1 MMRKFGVVLAAI
13 LLSLPTA
20 GQAQNDLG
28 EIVVTAQRRSGDY
41 YSDEQTV
48 IGLRRDA
55 DSAVQAIWITSDSR
69 AESMRKSEIH
79 AMLLAALQ
87 RAGAAGVQLV
97 MGDFELVTV
106 TAANYRD
113 LVFLPGNRPDTS
125 KIALFVKAKLAGS
138 TGNAQMRIDDFVK
151 AVPSNGRALM
161 EKQGNL
167 TLTIINP
174 DQYRDEVVKLVAENA
189 KRYASYFGPEY
200 GVEVGGLN
208 EQLAWTQVSNTQVFL
223 YIPYRFSIKPK

>member
-1 MMRKFGVVLAAI
+1 MRK
-13 LLSLPTA
+13 LLLLMALTLSSAPTTA
-20 GQAQNDLG
+20 LAQNDLG

-55 DSAVQAIWITSDSR
+55 DSAVQSIWITSDSR

-87 RAGAAGVQLV
+87 RAAAAGVQLV
-97 MGDFELVTV
+97 MGDFELVPV
-106 TAANYRD
+106 TTANYRD
-113 LVFLPGNRPDTS
+113 LVFQTGNRPDTS
-125 KIALFVKAKLAGS
+125 KIVLYVKAKLAGS
-138 TGNAQMRIDDFVK
+138 TGNAQKRIDDFVT
-151 AVPSNGRALM
+151 AVPTTGRALL

-174 DQYRDEVVKLVAENA
+174 DQYRDDVVKLIAESA
-189 KRYASYFGPEY
+189 KRYASYFGPDY

-208 EQLAWTQVSNTQVFL
+208 EQLSWTQVSNTQVFL
-223 YIPYRFSIKPK
+223 YIPYRFSIRPK

>member
-1 MMRKFGVVLAAI
+1 MRKLLFLMTLA
-13 LLSLPTA
+13 LSSAPTIA
-20 GQAQNDLG
+20 LAQNDLG
-28 EIVVTAQRRSGDY
+28 EIVVTAQRASSDY

-69 AESMRKSEIH
+69 VESMRKSEIH

-97 MGDFELVTV
+97 MGDFELVPV
-106 TAANYRD
+106 TTASYRD
-113 LVFLPGNRPDTS
+113 LVFQTGNRPDTS
-125 KIALFVKAKLAGS
+125 KIVLYVKAKLAGS
-138 TGNAQMRIDDFVK
+138 TGNAQKRIDDFVT
-151 AVPSNGRALM
+151 AVPPSGRALL

-174 DQYRDEVVKLVAENA
+174 DQYRDDVVKLIAESA
-189 KRYASYFGPEY
+189 KRYASYFGPDY

>member
-1 MMRKFGVVLAAI
+1 MRKLGLLLAMILAAAP
-13 LLSLPTA
+13 SA
-20 GQAQNDLG
+20 VSAQNEMG
-28 EIVVTAQRRSGDY
+28 EIIVTARRASSDY

-69 AESMRKSEIH
+69 NEDMRKSEIH
-79 AMLLAALQ
+79 ATLLAAVQ
-87 RAGAAGVQLV
+87 RAQAAGVQLV
-97 MGDFELVTV
+97 SGDFELVPV

-113 LVFLPGNRPDTS
+113 LLFESGNRPDTS
-125 KIALFVKAKLAGS
+125 KIKLYVKAKLAGS
-138 TGNAQMRIDDFVK
+138 TGSAQKRIDDFVK
-151 AVPSNGRALM
+151 TVPPNGRALM
-161 EKQGNL
+161 EKQGSL
-167 TLTIINP
+167 TLTIIDP

-189 KRYASYFGPEY
+189 KRYASYFGPDY